1 MGKTDNRRRL
11 RQGIGLLT
19 AALIGGV
26 LAALAVVVT
35 LAAPQGSFLHMPTNL
50 SQNQLRESFFTDIA
64 VSPDGDRVAVVWPE
78 SYADG
83 GKPRGSVRLR
93 WASDSTGSGWSEISV
108 FSGSYDECAID
119 SVVAV
124 TGTTAH
130 VAYISQSP
138 CDSPIEQWLYYRSCP
153 LGGGSCSARQQ
164 VTYRNLD
171 GKSDAGLSSADI
183 ALDGQ
188 GDPHFAYVYYHWDGE
203 DVGTVYY
210 HQLSGAEEKVSEDG
224 QDCNNPALAC
234 SNGYVH
240 AVWEDETAYR
250 THYAR
255 RDGPAWGE
263 RYVIYP
269 FGSEDFHPRNPDIAA
284 QGGEV
289 LVTFDMSWDKENDF
303 AVAYRRNT
311 DNGNFVEWRAI
322 REVGTDIDLS
332 SSAPSNKYN
341 STPSDDPYEYLM
353 HLRPTVA
360 LDGEGLPTVV
370 WHADDG
376 TGGDRDYNLYY
387 ARGVSQ
393 TITNTHW
400 TTPTQLY
407 QRSQDQASGVVALA
421 PVMSPTLH
429 VTYLQLWEDPNPE
442 SSDYDWE
449 TYYTSS
455 EEEAEGYS
463 FVFLP
468 LVLRNFEDDGGG
480 GGG

>member
-19 AALIGGV
+19 AALIGGM

-35 LAAPQGSFLHMPTNL
+35 LAAPQRSFLHMPTNL
-50 SQNQLRESFFTDIA
+50 SQNQSRESFFTDIA

-93 WASDSTGSGWSEISV
+93 WASESTGSGWSETSI
-108 FSGSYDECAID
+108 FAGSYGECAID

-138 CDSPIEQWLYYRSCP
+138 CDSPSEQWLYYRSCP
-153 LGGGSCSARQQ
+153 LGGGSCTARQQ
-164 VTYRNLD
+164 VAYRDLS
-171 GKSDAGLSSADI
+171 GTHDAGLSSVDI

-188 GDPHFAYVYYHWDGE
+188 GEPHFAYAYYHWDGE
-203 DVGTVYY
+203 DVGTIYY
-210 HQLSGAEEKVSEDG
+210 HQLSGEEKVSGDG
-224 QDCNNPALAC
+224 QDCNNPALTW

-240 AVWEDETAYR
+240 VVWEDEAPHYSIR
-250 THYAR
+250 YAR
-255 RDGPAWGE
+255 SDGLDWGE
-263 RYVIYP
+263 RYELYP
-269 FGSEDFHPRNPDIAA
+269 YGSDSFHPRNPDIAA
-284 QGGEV
+284 QGSEV
-289 LVTFDMSWDKENDF
+289 LVTFDISWVHEDDF

-311 DNGNFVEWRAI
+311 DNGTSLEWGAI
-322 REVGTDIDLS
+322 REVGTDIDVS
-332 SSAPSNKYN
+332 SSDPSNKYN
-341 STPSDDPYEYLM
+341 STPSDEPYEYLM

-376 TGGDRDYNLYY
+376 TGGRDYNLYY

-429 VTYLQLWEDPNPE
+429 VAYLQLWEDPDPE

-449 TYYTSS
+449 TYYTSGA
-455 EEEAEGYS
+455 EEAEGYS

-480 GGG
+480 GG